1 MTKEPRPPRLAERLL
16 ARFVPAGVAGRSILG
31 DAREEFAAQR
41 LSRSHLAADLW
52 YWKHVLSLV
61 ARFMTGSPRH
71 PLGNGKRR
79 SGLIGAVRSL
89 GYDARIALRGLRKRP
104 GLSLAAILTLGLGIG
119 ANTIIFSVVDGVLL
133 RPLPFP
139 ESDRLVNAF
148 RVDPEVT
155 GRNPDLSTLGGLYS
169 VPYPVFLDWAE
180 MSLVFEVAGAY
191 QQESFTVTGDN
202 QAERI
207 GGTEV
212 SWGVLNALGVRPVV
226 GRLFGPEDDAVGA
239 PRVCVLGYGTWLS
252 RYGADPSVV
261 GRSIPLNGVAHEIIG
276 VLPRG
281 FRFNS
286 DRESWDAIW
295 VTFTDEFKSSTV
307 RNAGSLQVIARLEP
321 GVTLDQAQREMDAVA
336 HRIGELHPEEVEHG
350 IGLVGRQDLMV
361 ANARA
366 GLTMLLGAVG
376 LVLLIACANIA
387 NLLLVRATERRR
399 ELGLRQAL
407 GADRARLVAQHMS
420 ESVLLALA
428 GGIVGCAVAL
438 VCLQPFLAVFPS
450 MPRIDEVRIDMR
462 LLSFAAAVAVATG
475 VITGLLPS
483 IRAIRTSVME
493 VLQDGGRGS
502 AGGRR
507 RSRTH
512 TGLIVAEVAI
522 AFVLLVGTGLF
533 VRSLQRLMRVDTGFA
548 SANLIV
554 SWVGP
559 STQYR
564 DWGDATRGFYRE
576 LTPQIEAIPGVESFA
591 FAGQMPF
598 VGGWSSPPTAIETPD
613 EIVETTVHRT
623 SMTPGYLR
631 TMGIPLLAGRDFTAE
646 DSQNSPPVVVIN
658 RAMAD
663 RFWPDLD
670 PLGRRVM
677 VPIQGD
683 SVWRTVVG
691 VAENTV
697 YRLDIRPFPK
707 YFVPFEQIPFWGEW
721 LIVRSDLGV
730 DALAPAIRQAVWSV
744 DSEIPLSVFRLQDAI
759 DGSRAVA
766 QPRFAVFVFGCLSSL
781 AALLAVL
788 GIYGV
793 LSYIV
798 QQQSNEIGI
807 RMALGAEAG
816 TVVRAV
822 LQRGL
827 VMAGAGLALGLAA
840 AYAGSRVVRSLL
852 FEVSPMDPVTLVGV
866 AVLVLGAAMLASWIP
881 ARRASRV
888 DPVEALREG
897 R

>member
-1 MTKEPRPPRLAERLL
+1 MTEEPRPPRLAERLL

-31 DAREEFAAQR
+31 DAREEYAAQC
-41 LSRSHLAADLW
+41 LSRSRLAAGLW
-52 YWKHVLSLV
+52 YWKQVLSLV
-61 ARFMTGSPRH
+61 ARFVTGSARH
-71 PLGNGKRR
+71 PLGNGKRP
-79 SGLIGAVRSL
+79 SSLIGAVRSL

-104 GLSLAAILTLGLGIG
+104 GLSLAAIVMLGLGIG

-139 ESDRLVNAF
+139 DSERLVNAF

-155 GRNPDLSTLGGLYS
+155 GRNPDLSRLGGLYS

-180 MSLVFEVAGAY
+180 MSPVFEVAGAY
-191 QQESFTVTGDN
+191 QHGSFTITGRD
-202 QAERI
+202 QAEALP
-207 GGTEV
+207 GTAV
-212 SWGVLNALGVRPVV
+212 SWGVLHALGARPTL

-239 PRVCVLGYGTWLS
+239 PRVVVLGYGTWIS
-252 RYGADPSVV
+252 RFGSDPDVV
-261 GRSIPLNGVAHEIIG
+261 GRSIALNGVPHEIIG

-281 FRFNS
+281 FRFDGS
-286 DRESWDAIW
+286 SEDLW
-295 VTFTDEFKSSTV
+295 VTFTDAFKSSTV
-307 RNAGSLQVIARLEP
+307 RNAGSLQVIARLKP
-321 GVTLDQAQREMDAVA
+321 GITLDAAQREMDAVA
-336 HRIGELHPEEVEHG
+336 RRIGELHPEEVEHG

-420 ESVLLALA
+420 ESVLLAIA
-428 GGIVGCAVAL
+428 GGIVGCGVAL
-438 VCLQPFLAVFPS
+438 VCLQPFLAAFPS
-450 MPRIDEVRIDMR
+450 GMPRVEEIRIDVR
-462 LLSFAAAVAVATG
+462 LLAFAAALAVATG

-493 VLQDGGRGS
+493 VLQDGGRGG

-512 TGLIVAEVAI
+512 AGLIVAEVAI
-522 AFVLLVGTGLF
+522 AFVLLVGAGLF

-554 SWVGP
+554 SWIGP
-559 STQYR
+559 PTRYR
-564 DWGDATRGFYRE
+564 DWGDTTRSFYRD
-576 LTPQIEAIPGVESFA
+576 LTSQIQAIPGVESFA
-591 FAGQMPF
+591 LAGQMPF
-598 VGGWSSPPTAIETPD
+598 VGGWSSPPTSIETPD

-623 SMTPGYLR
+623 CMTPGYLR

-646 DSQNSPPVVVIN
+646 DSKDAPAVIVIN

-677 VPIQGD
+677 VPVQGD

-697 YRLDIRPFPK
+697 YRLDMQPFPK
-707 YFVPFEQIPFWGEW
+707 YFVPFEQIPFWGQW
-721 LIVRSDLGV
+721 LIVRSDLAV

-744 DSEIPLSVFRLQDAI
+744 DSDIPLQVFRLEEAI
-759 DGSRAVA
+759 NRSRAVA
-766 QPRFAVFVFGCLSSL
+766 QPRFAVFVFGCLSAL

-788 GIYGV
+788 GVYGV
-793 LSYIV
+793 LSYVV

-807 RMALGAEAG
+807 RMALGAGAG

-852 FEVSPMDPVTLVGV
+852 FEVSPMDPVTLGGV
-866 AVLVLGAAMLASWIP
+866 AVLVLGATMLASWIP

-888 DPVEALREG
+888 DPVEALRDQ
-897 R
+897 